1 MLPPKTLHNTGRP
14 AQGASASGRNPAI
27 DRQTASIMTRHT
39 DHRSSG
45 VSYPLELSP
54 SRAALSIILSAL
66 TSRIH
71 HHRTA
76 AWIARTPCRHLNSI
90 SATPRGHPTHGVLVA
105 FSDQFFSAP
114 SRVPAKNDFYFSPS
128 ATAVSNPCQRCH
140 NGRPAR
146 CHLKVARCHLSGCN
160 CVASLRSGTTPV
172 CCLSRLRTGAAAA
185 GCPGFLARAIL

>member
-1 MLPPKTLHNTGRP
+1 
-14 AQGASASGRNPAI
+14 
-27 DRQTASIMTRHT
+27 MTRHT
-39 DHRSSG
+39 DHHSSG

-54 SRAALSIILSAL
+54 SRAAPSIILSAL
-66 TSRIH
+66 TSSIH

-105 FSDQFFSAP
+105 FFRPNFF
-114 SRVPAKNDFYFSPS
+114 RYITCTCKELFLFLSPS

-140 NGRPAR
+140 NGFVAR

-172 CCLSRLRTGAAAA
+172 CCLSRLRTGAAAGCA
-185 GCPGFLARAIL
+185 GLLARAIL